1 MQSTAAHI
9 EASMILP
16 ATKRSAEAD
25 LEANF
30 IFTPSRRM
38 SIIESHPLNDSE
50 DRSAYIISFPS
61 RRNSSMRPS
70 SSSKQHASANKFL
83 ASTSET
89 AAIKKTQE
97 LGSTKN
103 NLGE

>member
-1 MQSTAAHI
+1 MWSIAAHI
-9 EASMILP
+9 DASMILP
-16 ATKRSAEAD
+16 ATKRLDEAD

-38 SIIESHPLNDSE
+38 SIIESHPLNGSE
-50 DRSAYIISFPS
+50 DRSAYTINFPS

-70 SSSKQHASANKFL
+70 SSSKQHTSANKFL

-89 AAIKKTQE
+89 TAFKETQKS
-97 LGSTKN
+97 GSTKTSRKI
-103 NLGE
+103 